1 MWIPI
6 NKTTGVSYSEIT
18 DAEKKELE
26 IDPVT
31 AGRYRFRKAPEAG
44 AKRSTT
50 PAANKAIN
58 TTLKEPIEARRVETT
73 TADPVTEP
81 AVEQ

>member
-6 NKTTGVSYSEIT
+6 NKTTGIAYPEIT
-18 DAEKKELE
+18 DDEKKAME

-31 AGRYRFRKAPEAG
+31 AGRYRFRKAPETG

-50 PAANKAIN
+50 HATNKAIN
-58 TTLKEPIEARRVETT
+58 TTLKEPIEAKRVETT
-73 TADPVTEP
+73 TADPVTDK